1 MTNEEAIKIMKD
13 SREMLI
19 KANEIYHNPDFEK
32 AKQAYD
38 LAIGA
43 LEANPTEPQ
52 NSI

>member
-19 KANEIYHNPDFEK
+19 KANEIYYNPDFEK

-38 LAIGA
+38 LAIEA
-43 LEANPTEPQ
+43 LEERRKQ
-52 NSI
+52 K